1 MYMAINKSTMKYFVF
16 FGLLMMLGCS
26 DKKSTTE
33 TTVLNTDEEK
43 KTFNIGAVY
52 ADNEFKGARLNDFTK
67 INDTTYRALIS
78 AESTPINNSPWFS
91 FRIWSE
97 KNMRISLEIVYTE
110 GYKHRYIPKLSGDGI
125 SWKPLP
131 DLYYEIDTIN
141 GKILI
146 DMHLTQKKLWV
157 SSQENRNSEYMNTWI
172 DSLAKKE
179 FIEKEIIG
187 ESALGQPLNL
197 LKIKNETSKHAIV
210 LLGRQHP
217 TEVPGGTISLKAFVR
232 TILSESLLANEFR
245 EKFEIVVI
253 PLLNPDGVDA
263 GNWRFN
269 ANGKDLNRDWIS
281 FSQPETKAVRDW
293 MRARTSDL
301 NESKFRFG
309 IDFHT
314 SYSGPYLLTL
324 DTIPHKV
331 KPIITSEWISSIE
344 DLTRDTLDIRPRS
357 QSLPYCYNWMINEV
371 GIEAVTYEEGDEI
384 ERSMIK
390 LRAKNYAST
399 LMQTLIDEYY

>member
-1 MYMAINKSTMKYFVF
+1 MCIAIIKSTMKYFIF
-16 FGLLMMLGCS
+16 LGLLMMLGCS
-26 DKKSTTE
+26 DQKSKTE
-33 TTVLNTDEEK
+33 TTALSAGEEK

-52 ADNEFKGARLNDFTK
+52 ADNKFKGARLNDFIK
-67 INDTTYRALIS
+67 INDTTYQALIS

-97 KNMRISLEIVYTE
+97 KNKRITLEIVYTE

-131 DLYYEIDTIN
+131 DIYYKLDTIN
-141 GKILI
+141 EKLLI
-146 DMHLTQKKLWV
+146 DIHLTRKKLWI
-157 SSQENRNSEYMNTWI
+157 SSQENMNSEHVNTWI

-187 ESALGQPLNL
+187 ESVLGQPLNL
-197 LKIKNETSKHAIV
+197 LKIKNETSKHAII

-217 TEVPGGTISLKAFVR
+217 TEVPGGTISLMSFVR
-232 TILSESLLANEFR
+232 TILSQSSLAKDFR
-245 EKFEIVVI
+245 EKFEIIVI

-263 GNWRFN
+263 GNWRYN

-281 FSQPETKAVRDW
+281 FSQPETKAIRDW
-293 MRARTSDL
+293 MLTRTSDL
-301 NESKFRFG
+301 RENKFRFG

-324 DTIPHKV
+324 DTIPHKI
-331 KPIITSEWISSIE
+331 KNKITSKWIQNIESITTDE
-344 DLTRDTLDIRPRS
+344 LDIRPRS
-357 QSLPYCYNWMINEV
+357 QSLPYCYNWMINKV

-384 ERSMIK
+384 DRSIIEF
-390 LRAKNYAST
+390 RAKNYANT
-399 LMQTLIDEYY
+399 LMQTVIEEYY

>member
-1 MYMAINKSTMKYFVF
+1 MKYFIF
-16 FGLLMMLGCS
+16 LGLLMMLGCS
-26 DKKSTTE
+26 DQKNKPE
-33 TTVLNTDEEK
+33 TIVLNTGEEK
-43 KTFNIGAVY
+43 KTFNVGTVY

-67 INDTTYRALIS
+67 INDSTYRALIS
-78 AESTPINNSPWFS
+78 PESTPINNSPWFS

-97 KNMRISLEIVYTE
+97 KNKRISLEIAYTE
-110 GYKHRYIPKLSGDGI
+110 GSKHRYIPKLSGDGI

-131 DLYYEIDTIN
+131 NLYYEIDTIN
-141 GKILI
+141 GKVLI
-146 DMHLTQKKLWV
+146 DMHLTRKKLWI
-157 SSQENRNSEYMNTWI
+157 SSQENKTSEHINAWI

-187 ESALGQPLNL
+187 ESALGQPLSL
-197 LKIKNETSKHAIV
+197 LRIKNETSKHAIV

-232 TILSESLLANEFR
+232 TILSQSSLAKDFR
-245 EKFEIVVI
+245 DKFEIIVM

-263 GNWRFN
+263 GNWRYN

-293 MRARTSDL
+293 MRTRTS
-301 NESKFRFG
+301 NIEENKFCFG

-324 DTIPHKV
+324 DTIPHQI
-331 KPIITSEWISSIE
+331 KPKITSEWIRGIQ
-344 DLTRDTLDIRPRS
+344 DLTTDTLDIRPRS
-357 QSLPYCYNWMINEV
+357 QSLPYSYNWMINEV

-384 ERSMIK
+384 DRSLIK
-390 LRAKNYAST
+390 LRAKNYANM
-399 LMQTLIDEYY
+399 LMKTLIDQYY